1 MLPALELKDCHQLN
15 IVIALLKIVKKHMN
29 WSSIQ
34 LHSEDGNPDNSQ
46 SYMNRYLSCNPI
58 QFNGYLRHYV
68 RS

>member
-34 LHSEDGNPDNSQ
+34 LQSED
-46 SYMNRYLSCNPI
+46 PI
-58 QFNGYLRHYV
+58 MAILTIARV
-68 RS
+68 T